1 MSCQTHNTEAVP
13 TALIRRRGRVARR
26 RRGTTAVEFAFVG
39 STVFLIFFG
48 VLELGRALMVTH
60 LLTNAARAGARA
72 GVIEGT
78 STASI
83 KSVVQ
88 SALTSVGISGENV
101 TVQVNDGST
110 DASASQAGDEITV
123 KATISASS
131 VSWLPWQ
138 RFTGST
144 TLTGQYT
151 LQRE

>member
-1 MSCQTHNTEAVP
+1 MCCREPNSDVAQVAFVRP
-13 TALIRRRGRVARR
+13 RRRLNRD

-39 STVFLIFFG
+39 SIVFLIFFG
-48 VLELGRALMVTH
+48 VVELGRALMVTH

-78 STASI
+78 STATI
-83 KSVVQ
+83 KSVVS
-88 SALTSVGISGENV
+88 SALTAVGISGDTV
-101 TVQVNDGST
+101 SVQVNDGST

>member
-1 MSCQTHNTEAVP
+1 MCCQKPNSDVAHVASVRP
-13 TALIRRRGRVARR
+13 RRRLNRN

-78 STASI
+78 STATI

-88 SALTSVGISGENV
+88 SALTGVGISGDNV